1 MAGWITRYAMSLLS
15 TFALSYLLARV
26 NDGAA
31 LKRWFG
37 EGASTLLVA
46 IPISIGTFFLWTMIG
61 LVIGSVY
68 ELGEMG
74 QQPNLLG
81 SPSGPFLA
89 GVTVVAVM
97 PLPILILL
105 GRRFWWLWIGMSA
118 SFVGLFGWLMP
129 LMAER

>member
-1 MAGWITRYAMSLLS
+1 MAGWIIGYAMSLLS
-15 TFALSYLLARV
+15 TFALSYLLAKV

-37 EGASTLLVA
+37 EGASTMLVA

-81 SPSGPFLA
+81 SPSGSFLA

-97 PLPILILL
+97 PLPVLILL